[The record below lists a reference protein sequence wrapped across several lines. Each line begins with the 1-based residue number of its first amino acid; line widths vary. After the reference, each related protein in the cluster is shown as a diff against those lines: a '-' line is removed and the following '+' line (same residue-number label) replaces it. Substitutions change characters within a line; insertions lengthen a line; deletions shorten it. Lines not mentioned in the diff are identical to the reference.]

1 MATKVI
7 DIEGVGPAYAS
18 RLEAAGVKTAEELLA
33 RAADPKGRASLATTA
48 GIAEGL
54 ILKWVNHSDLMRIN
68 GIGPQYAELLEAA
81 GVDTVKE
88 LRGRNAENLA
98 GKLIELNAARKLS
111 GAAPTVAMIT
121 AWITEAKTLDPRVS
135 H

>member
-7 DIEGVGPAYAS
+7 DIEGVGPAYAAK
-18 RLEAAGVKTAEELLA
+18 LAAAGVKTTEELLA
-33 RAADPKGRASLATTA
+33 RAGGEKGRVELAATT

-54 ILKWVNHSDLMRIN
+54 LLKWVNHSDLMRVN

-88 LRGRNAENLA
+88 LRNRNAGNLA
-98 GKLIELNAARKLS
+98 AKLSEVNAARNLS
-111 GAAPTVAMIT
+111 GAAPTLTMVT
-121 AWITEAKTLDPRVS
+121 SWIAAARTLDPRVS